1 MIVISKKVYKLYKED
16 LSFPENELFILKDG
30 ENQKTD
36 LTSELEETN
45 ITSVMVD
52 EKQQTIEKIKQTALE
67 EFYENGYAKASL
79 RTICR
84 RAGVTTGAMYFHFEN
99 KEALLRAILEPLMK
113 QYELLQKTLM
123 QQELQEPENGAQLD
137 VQMMRFVLEHRR
149 EAILVMEKVQGSC
162 YEQYRSVIESMMEQA
177 IETFY
182 KSRMLEPPDPALI
195 SILAK
200 IRLDGCL
207 EILKGN
213 YDMEYSL
220 YLTEKI
226 GIYAAGGT
234 EKLIQDLNELHG

>member
-1 MIVISKKVYKLYKED
+1 M
-16 LSFPENELFILKDG
+16 
-30 ENQKTD
+30 
-36 LTSELEETN
+36 
-45 ITSVMVD
+45 
-52 EKQQTIEKIKQTALE
+52 
-67 EFYENGYAKASL
+67 
-79 RTICR
+79 ICR

-162 YEQYRSVIESMMEQA
+162 YEQYSSVLESMMEQA

>member
-1 MIVISKKVYKLYKED
+1 MTNK
-16 LSFPENELFILKDG
+16 
-30 ENQKTD
+30 
-36 LTSELEETN
+36 LEETN

-52 EKQQTIEKIKQTALE
+52 EKQQTIEKIKQAALE

-79 RTICR
+79 RMICR

-162 YEQYRSVIESMMEQA
+162 YEQYRTVIETMMEQA